1 MNFSLEK
8 CLTRYV
14 EYIQKNAFCVFE
26 LYIFPS
32 LINYKYYNTYNKYNK
47 YYKYYKSNS
56 A

>member
-32 LINYKYYNTYNKYNK
+32 LINYKYYNTYKYNK